1 MYPWASPS
9 FVRLEGIKTE
19 NRIQLSIFDK
29 YQNIVSHTT
38 NVQDK
43 ITYVSNKYKKGKL
56 ANNQKNTKLL
66 QNYIAIQANLC
77 YTICKHKMLA

>member
-1 MYPWASPS
+1 M
-9 FVRLEGIKTE
+9 GIKTE
-19 NRIQLSIFDK
+19 NRIQLSVFDK

-43 ITYVSNKYKKGKL
+43 ITYVSNKYKKRKL
-56 ANNQKNTKLL
+56 ANNQKNVKLS
-66 QNYIAIQANLC
+66 QNSIAIQANLC